1 MKKSAWV
8 PLTAVAVIVLLVG
21 FLFFRTQSIDASF
34 PCQAYSID
42 DPDTVVPVTVTWK
55 GKIRPFGG
63 KDRFTGTID
72 VTPLDW
78 VQPDLKFVPAEGA
91 TTEVSLRDGGDLY
104 YTVDGAPH
112 LSGIFLPVGRDFVLQ
127 VLVPD
132 GETGAGAKVNVCFPE
147 IRTPEEVEQILLER
161 NK

>member
-1 MKKSAWV
+1 MKKNAWI
-8 PLTAVAVIVLLVG
+8 PLTAAAVIVLLLG

-55 GKIRPFGG
+55 GKLRPFGG
-63 KDRFTGTID
+63 KDMFTGTID
-72 VTPLDW
+72 VAPLDW
-78 VQPDLKFVPAEGA
+78 VQEGLQFVPAEGA
-91 TTEVSLRDGGDLY
+91 STELSLREGGDIF
-104 YTVDGAPH
+104 YTADGAPH

-127 VLVPD
+127 VM
-132 GETGAGAKVNVCFPE
+132 GENGSEATVNVCFPE
-147 IRTPEEVEQILLER
+147 IRTPEEVEQLLLER